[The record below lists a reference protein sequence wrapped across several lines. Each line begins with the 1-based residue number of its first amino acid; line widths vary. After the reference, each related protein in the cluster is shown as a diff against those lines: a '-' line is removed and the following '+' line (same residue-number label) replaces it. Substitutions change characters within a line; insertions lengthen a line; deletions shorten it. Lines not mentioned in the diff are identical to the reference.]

1 MKQLIYPIIICFIVF
16 VNVNK
21 AIANTIKNELKH
33 YKKINLPYSS
43 NETTEYYY
51 WKGDNNVLFISPNPK
66 IPMRFS
72 AKEYAYTPKLVRLSY
87 KDSFYYPA
95 IYFNYKNI
103 LYKGIV
109 YMVYGRYGDDAIF
122 FFQLNSYDKQGNF
135 IDAIT
140 LDERLNAE
148 GEAIRWSDFKIQANG
163 RITVNKMEQMLID
176 DHDNNLKAGD
186 INFLTKFEYQMS
198 SSGIFEKIE
207 EAVINNR

>member
-1 MKQLIYPIIICFIVF
+1 
-16 VNVNK
+16 
-21 AIANTIKNELKH
+21 
-33 YKKINLPYSS
+33 
-43 NETTEYYY
+43 
-51 WKGDNNVLFISPNPK
+51 
-66 IPMRFS
+66 
-72 AKEYAYTPKLVRLSY
+72 
-87 KDSFYYPA
+87 
-95 IYFNYKNI
+95 
-103 LYKGIV
+103 
-109 YMVYGRYGDDAIF
+109 MVYGRYGDDAIF